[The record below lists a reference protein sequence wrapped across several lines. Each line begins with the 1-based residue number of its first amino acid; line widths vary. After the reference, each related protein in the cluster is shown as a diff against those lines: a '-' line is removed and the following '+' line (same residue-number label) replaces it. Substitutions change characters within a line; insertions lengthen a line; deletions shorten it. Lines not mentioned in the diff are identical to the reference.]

1 MSLKTK
7 LDRGLLPTLLAK
19 ESSCEN
25 TKVHEIGVHRG
36 EHLAKP
42 CAVRK
47 NLDVLLHPRQVIAE
61 IVQNLRE
68 SIEAIENLM

>member
-1 MSLKTK
+1 MSYKTK

-19 ESSCEN
+19 ESSREN

-47 NLDVLLHPRQVIAE
+47 MSTYCCILGK
-61 IVQNLRE
+61 
-68 SIEAIENLM
+68 